1 MKQREPIVSVLN
13 SYGPIDRAIIARK
26 PQLARLDHSTL
37 RRGTEKTPEYR
48 PFSRDDYSLGRY
60 QRASSARL
68 ARRIKKVAMVVAG
81 LVLAV
86 AAGAVLAAF
95 SSGFMG

>member
-1 MKQREPIVSVLN
+1 MSVLHT
-13 SYGPIDRAIIARK
+13 YGPIDRALIARNAHIGAAK
-26 PQLARLDHSTL
+26 PSTL

-68 ARRIKKVAMVVAG
+68 ARRITRAALVACG
-81 LVLAV
+81 IIV
-86 AAGAVLAAF
+86 AAAFGAVLAAL
-95 SSGFMG
+95 STGALG